1 MTFLRGL
8 TTTAL
13 LLVAPAV
20 AVAAETVA
28 GRWGDDASCGALFF
42 SADAPLT
49 VTDYAVRWQAD
60 SCRIG
65 RMYKT
70 GDTVHIQA
78 LCWDLAGER
87 SVPVSLRPHGG
98 RIAVTWDRTRR
109 ADLKRC
115 P

>member
-1 MTFLRGL
+1 MDK
-8 TTTAL
+8 
-13 LLVAPAV
+13 P
-20 AVAAETVA
+20 
-28 GRWGDDASCGALFF
+28 
-42 SADAPLT
+42 
-49 VTDYAVRWQAD
+49 
-60 SCRIG
+60 
-65 RMYKT
+65 

-98 RIAVTWDRTRR
+98 RIAVTWDRARR